1 VNLRAL
7 RTAGHSPTLLAAFLY
22 FDVSFAVWY
31 VLGPLATF
39 VADDLALSPSQVG
52 VLVATPLLGGAVCRI
67 AMGALADRVGPRRAG
82 LVGIVLTFVPLLLGW
97 LVVDSYVGLLVVAVL
112 LGIPGASFAVALPLA
127 SRWYP
132 PQHQGLVMG
141 IAGAGNSGTV
151 LAALFMP
158 RLATA
163 FGWHAAVGLAIVPM
177 ALAALVFVLCA
188 KECPGRPAARPWRE
202 YAAVLRQMDTL
213 WFGLFYSITFGGFVG
228 LASVLAVFFHDHYGV
243 AKVTAGD
250 LTAVCVFAGSFM
262 RPLGGWLADRHG
274 GVRMLR
280 VLYGAVALLLA
291 VIATMP
297 SLAVA
302 VPTFVLALALLGAG
316 NGAVFQLVPLRF
328 ARDVGLVTGLVG
340 AAGGLGGFFLPSLLG
355 LLRDATGSWTAGF
368 AVLAAVCIWAMTLVV
383 AVNRSWK
390 LTWAMPLTSDTHGT
404 SRAG

>member
-1 VNLRAL
+1 
-7 RTAGHSPTLLAAFLY
+7 
-22 FDVSFAVWY
+22 
-31 VLGPLATF
+31 
-39 VADDLALSPSQVG
+39 
-52 VLVATPLLGGAVCRI
+52 
-67 AMGALADRVGPRRAG
+67 
-82 LVGIVLTFVPLLLGW
+82 
-97 LVVDSYVGLLVVAVL
+97 
-112 LGIPGASFAVALPLA
+112 
-127 SRWYP
+127 
-132 PQHQGLVMG
+132 
-141 IAGAGNSGTV
+141 
-151 LAALFMP
+151 
-158 RLATA
+158 
-163 FGWHAAVGLAIVPM
+163 
-177 ALAALVFVLCA
+177 
-188 KECPGRPAARPWRE
+188 
-202 YAAVLRQMDTL
+202 
-213 WFGLFYSITFGGFVG
+213 
-228 LASVLAVFFHDHYGV
+228 
-243 AKVTAGD
+243 
-250 LTAVCVFAGSFM
+250 
-262 RPLGGWLADRHG
+262 
-274 GVRMLR
+274 MLR